1 MEQKDEQ
8 ELLSIEGMI
17 EKIIYQNEENG
28 YTVCELLAP
37 SDEYF
42 VLVGSMPY
50 LCEGES
56 ISALGNWV
64 MHPSFGRQFKVE
76 FYEKQLPATANM
88 ILKYL
93 SSGAI
98 RGIGPSTAKKIVAQY
113 GDDTLEVLE
122 NHPEWLADIP
132 GISARKARDIGEI
145 FRTQFGMRNVMMF
158 CSAYLSP
165 SASVK
170 VYQKWG
176 TGAIDMIRENPY
188 ILCGN
193 IHGIGFEKADM
204 IAKDLGIRENSEER
218 IAAGL
223 AFVLSYNLNQN
234 GHVYLPQEK
243 LIPAALKLLGCT
255 EEEAED
261 ELARQVMLKKL
272 RMAKINGRSCIYL
285 PEAFEAEKYICAKM
299 DALEMT
305 DHLSDVDNLN
315 FLIEK
320 AELENGI
327 RYESL
332 QKKAI
337 MEAVKNSVFVLT
349 GGPGTG
355 KTTVVRAIIRIF
367 RSMGLEIAL
376 ATPTGRAAKRL
387 SEVSGMEA
395 KTIHR
400 MLEMERK
407 DDAQTVFNRNERNP
421 IEETV
426 VIVDESSMIDLS
438 LMDALMRA
446 LRRRAKLILIG
457 DSNQLPSVGAGN
469 VLADLI
475 ACGAV
480 YTVCL
485 TEIFRQSG
493 QSLIVT
499 NAHRIHEGEAPILT
513 ATDNDFFFVQREQ
526 EATIASAVADL
537 ITVRLPKA
545 YGKQI
550 CGKIQ
555 VITPSR
561 KGVGGV
567 EQLNALLQE
576 RINPKG
582 KFKNEKESHGVIF
595 RVGDRVMQICNNY
608 EIEWE
613 KNGVAGAGLFNG
625 DIGVIEQIDMANRSV
640 RVCFDDKTAS
650 YGFDQLDEL
659 ELAYAITVH
668 KSQGS
673 EYPVVVIPLYA
684 CPPMLRTRNL
694 FYTAVTRAKEMVI
707 LVGQRQI
714 VADMVKNDREILRY
728 TTLKERIAEYF
739 EDNSQRF

>member
-1 MEQKDEQ
+1 MEQRATDTHIRGV
-8 ELLSIEGMI
+8 IEHI
-17 EKIIYQNEENG
+17 VYHNDDND
-28 YTVCELLAP
+28 YTVLELADTDGNLITA
-37 SDEYF
+37 
-42 VLVGSMPY
+42 VGTVPFAA
-50 LCEGES
+50 EGEELTLEGS
-56 ISALGNWV
+56 YTY
-64 MHPSFGRQFKVE
+64 HKEYGRQFVISS
-76 FYEKQLPATANM
+76 YEKNLPTDTDS

-93 SSGAI
+93 SSRTVKGV
-98 RGIGPSTAKKIVAQY
+98 GPVTALKIVNRFGEQTF
-113 GDDTLEVLE
+113 DVME
-122 NHPEWLADIP
+122 NHPEWLTDIS
-132 GISARKARDIGEI
+132 GITMKKAAQISASFKEQAGLRG
-145 FRTQFGMRNVMMF
+145 FMMF
-158 CSAYLSP
+158 CKDYMTTAQIT
-165 SASVK
+165 K
-170 VYQKWG
+170 VYKCFG
-176 TGAIDMIRENPY
+176 GSATDRIRKNPY
-188 ILCGN
+188 CLCDSFCGLPFDVADR
-193 IHGIGFEKADM
+193 IAASLGFSSDHEDRLLHGLCYLLNYNASLNGHTCLPREKLMA
-204 IAKDLGIRENSEER
+204 AAAQLLGVSEER
-218 IAAGL
+218 VGEVFDIFLREGRICAFRIGDEVYAMTRDVYMAEARIAAKL
-223 AFVLSYNLNQN
+223 HELQSNVATLDREDVLS
-234 GHVYLPQEK
+234 
-243 LIPAALKLLGCT
+243 
-255 EEEAED
+255 
-261 ELARQVMLKKL
+261 
-272 RMAKINGRSCIYL
+272 
-285 PEAFEAEKYICAKM
+285 
-299 DALEMT
+299 
-305 DHLSDVDNLN
+305 
-315 FLIEK
+315 LIEK
-320 AELENGI
+320 VETTVGI
-327 RYESL
+327 RYAAL
-332 QKKAI
+332 QR
-337 MEAVKNSVFVLT
+337 EALYEAMRQGVMILT

-355 KTTVVRAIIRIF
+355 KTTVVRAMLSMF
-367 RSMGLEIAL
+367 RSLGMKTVL
-376 ATPTGRAAKRL
+376 AAPTGRAAKRL
-387 SEVSGMEA
+387 SEATGEEA

-625 DIGVIEQIDMANRSV
+625 DIGVIEQIDMANRSM